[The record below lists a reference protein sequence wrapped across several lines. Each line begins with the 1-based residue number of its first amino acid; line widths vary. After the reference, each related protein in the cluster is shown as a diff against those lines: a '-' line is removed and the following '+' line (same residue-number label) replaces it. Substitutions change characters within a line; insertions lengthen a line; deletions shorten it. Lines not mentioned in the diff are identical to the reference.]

1 MEHSPAENEKSE
13 GVLYVVSTPLGNL
26 EDITLRA
33 LRILKE
39 VDLVA
44 AESVERSRSL
54 CKHYG
59 IRARLTRYNQHNQRA
74 KTAELISKLKSGLNI
89 ALVTNAGT
97 PGVSDP
103 GAYLVDQALRE
114 NIRVTPIPGPS
125 AVVSALSVSGLR
137 GERFLF
143 WGFLPNKSS
152 KRKKELKAL
161 VSAPYT
167 IVFFEAPHRLKA
179 MLADLADIF
188 GDRPM
193 VLIREMTKVFEEMKR
208 GSAKALLVQLEPDH
222 LRGEFT
228 VAVAGS
234 ENEAD
239 GASVGDEIQKE
250 IQKLLAVQEMTLR
263 DIAQQLSS
271 ETGVAYRDIYKAALL
286 IKKRTQLS

>member
-1 MEHSPAENEKSE
+1 MEHSPAEKQESE

-44 AESVERSRSL
+44 AESVERSRNL

-59 IRARLTRYNQHNQRA
+59 IRVRLARSNQHNQRA
-74 KTAELISKLKSGLNI
+74 KTPELISKLKSGLTI
-89 ALVTNAGT
+89 ALVTNAGA

-114 NIRVTPIPGPS
+114 NIRVVPIPGPS

-161 VSAPYT
+161 VSAPWT
-167 IVFFEAPHRLKA
+167 IVFFEAPHRLKE
-179 MLADLADIF
+179 MLADLAEIF
-188 GDRPM
+188 EERPV
-193 VLIREMTKVFEEMKR
+193 VLIREMTKVFEDIKR
-208 GSAKALLVQLEPDH
+208 GSPKALLVRLEGDQ

-228 VAVAGS
+228 LAVAGKG
-234 ENEAD
+234 NVA
-239 GASVGDEIQKE
+239 GKASVDKEIQKE
-250 IQKLLAVQEMTLR
+250 IEKLLTFRGMTLR
-263 DIAQQLSS
+263 DIAQQLSG
-271 ETGVAYRDIYKAALL
+271 ETGLAYREIYKAALDV
-286 IKKRTQLS
+286 KKRTQLS

>member
-1 MEHSPAENEKSE
+1 MEHSPGEKEKSE

-33 LRILKE
+33 LRILNE

-44 AESVERSRSL
+44 AESVERSRNL
-54 CKHYG
+54 CKYYG
-59 IRARLTRYNQHNQRA
+59 IRTRLTRYNQHNQRA

-103 GAYLVDQALRE
+103 GAYLVNQARRE
-114 NIRVTPIPGPS
+114 SIRVTPIPGPS

-137 GERFLF
+137 AERFLF

-161 VSAPYT
+161 VSAPCT
-167 IVFFEAPHRLKA
+167 IVFFEAPHRLKET
-179 MLADLADIF
+179 LADLADIF
-188 GDRPM
+188 EQRPV
-193 VLIREMTKVFEEMKR
+193 VLIREMTKVFEDVKR
-208 GSAKALLVQLEPDH
+208 DSAKALLIRLEPDH

-228 VAVAGS
+228 LAVAGR
-234 ENEAD
+234 EDETD
-239 GASVGDEIQKE
+239 KASVDEEIQKRIE
-250 IQKLLAVQEMTLR
+250 KLLAAREMTLR

-271 ETGVAYRDIYKAALL
+271 ETGVAYRDIYKAALVV
-286 IKKRTQLS
+286 KKRTQ